1 MRTEILLADE
11 MPDMT
16 AEHRRR
22 AIHAV
27 YEAYENDDRDA
38 LEQVIAEDFS
48 FTSPYDNAIDREEYF
63 QRCWPN
69 HKTPASM
76 MLERIVIDGDGA
88 YITYVGTNT
97 SGRSFRNTE
106 YMTFRNGKIASVDVF
121 FGPGIAMARCC
132 RRKFAIRTAPTDN
145 TPQQNAILS

>member
-1 MRTEILLADE
+1 
-11 MPDMT
+11 MPAMT
-16 AEHRRR
+16 AEHMRR
-22 AIHAV
+22 AIHAA

-69 HKTPASM
+69 HKTTAST

-97 SGRSFRNTE
+97 SGRSFHNTE

-121 FGPGIAMARCC
+121 FGPGIAMAQCC